1 MEEKQEEDRI
11 SSLPDVIIHDI
22 LYRLRSPKE
31 SAKTVVLSKRWMHLW
46 LSYPYLEF
54 EEGEGSYLSHKSL
67 NKFVAASSKK
77 FSQIQTSCPAVRIS
91 IRCGCETWMSFLL
104 DSILN
109 FAAGLSPHEIDIR
122 CDDRGYIDLCD
133 GCPIPPWLLL
143 DNRFNHLEVL
153 KLDHFDF
160 SRFSNDNSFSCLGS
174 SLKVLCLHNVSFPPE
189 GRILTNLISGASR
202 LETLNANSIRG
213 MEKFEI
219 RQHPTLKMIE
229 VGSLAADSVSIGT
242 TSLEILELRNC
253 SGLYS
258 WHKMRLSLQFGNSL
272 RILRLTK
279 INLDDRILDLNGLIA
294 TASLLE
300 TLSLTKIEGIHS
312 LQVQDHPN
320 LKVLEADEVSM
331 DEIVI
336 VGVPSLEILRIILW
350 QHGAQLHFSSTPNLK
365 VLHIDALQLTSKR
378 LSELISGAPS
388 LESLIVNCCINEEG
402 YELRILNCDKLRELN
417 VDATRT
423 SPANRRVMIEIL
435 APNLTNFSYRGFG
448 NDFPLIDFQPVA
460 VDVKF
465 HFIISN
471 DNIKFHQLKHFLGKL
486 SKLLQVTVEFEAVP
500 GKVLNSSW
508 SSSSSSPTPV
518 IHHVHLQ
525 RLPTEDFLENLFWS
539 CRPQSICSSVS
550 NRHLFDMLTGL
561 GCGMACKCW
570 RHKFKDMKI
579 VYRAED
585 GKIREYKVTGLS
597 MTKIVLYM
605 VGLWR
610 KINRFTLIW
619 V

>member
-1 MEEKQEEDRI
+1 RFQTVSNLEKQSRVLLKTLSHQTSNPTFRRLHHNHRINKTMEEEEEDRI

-31 SAKTVVLSKRWMHLW
+31 SAR
-46 LSYPYLEF
+46 
-54 EEGEGSYLSHKSL
+54 
-67 NKFVAASSKK
+67 
-77 FSQIQTSCPAVRIS
+77 TSCHAVRIS
-91 IRCGCETWMSFLL
+91 VRSKSEECLSFL

-109 FAAGLSPHEIDIR
+109 FAADLSPHEIDIR
-122 CDDRGYIDLCD
+122 CQGERYSYSLETI
-133 GCPIPPWLLL
+133 PIPPRLLL
-143 DNRFNHLEVL
+143 DNRFNRLEVV
-153 KLDHFDF
+153 KLDRCDF
-160 SRFSNDNSFSCLGS
+160 SRFSDDSSFSCLGS
-174 SLKVLCLHNVSFPPE
+174 SLKVLCLHSVSFPPE

-229 VGSLAADSVSIGT
+229 VGSLAADSVSIRT

-253 SGLYS
+253 HWLS
-258 WHKMRLSLQFGNSL
+258 RCRRIRVSLQIGNSL
-272 RILRLTK
+272 RILRLTA
-279 INLDDRILDLNGLIA
+279 INIDDRILDLNGLIA
-294 TASLLE
+294 TASRLE
-300 TLSLTKIEGIHS
+300 TLSLTKIEGIQS

-336 VGVPSLEILRIILW
+336 VGVPSLEILRIIHW

-365 VLHIDALQLTSKR
+365 VLNIDALGLTSKR
-378 LSELISGAPS
+378 LSELISGVPS
-388 LESLIVNCCINEEG
+388 LESITVNCCINEEG

-417 VDATRT
+417 VDSTRT
-423 SPANRRVMIEIL
+423 SPANRRVVIEIV

-448 NDFPLIDFQPVA
+448 NDFPLIAFQPVA

-471 DNIKFHQLKHFLGKL
+471 DNTNFHELKHFLAKL
-486 SKLLQVTVEFEAVP
+486 SKLQVTVEFEVVP
-500 GKVLNSSW
+500 CKVTNLSW
-508 SSSSSSPTPV
+508 SSSSSLPTPV
-518 IHHVHLQ
+518 VHHVHLQ
-525 RLPTEDFLENLFWS
+525 HLPTNDFLETLFWS
-539 CRPQSICSSVS
+539 CRPRSICSSVS
-550 NRHLFDMLTGL
+550 NRYLFDMLMGL
-561 GCGMACKCW
+561 GCEMACKCW
-570 RHKFKDMKI
+570 RHKFKVMKI
-579 VYRAED
+579 VYEAEN
-585 GKIREYKVTGLS
+585 GKIREYKVAGLS
-597 MTKIVLYM
+597 MTKIALHM

-610 KINRFTLIW
+610 KMDRVILIW